1 MGEREQNMS
10 TIGKI
15 IEYILVNVN
24 RKTQTVD
31 WTRMWTTTD
40 VLTKLVYQ
48 SDDERVKALT
58 LNSISAYFLSY
69 QPS

>member
-40 VLTKLVYQ
+40 VLTKLVNQ
-48 SDDERVKALT
+48 SDEGYRH
-58 LNSISAYFLSY
+58 
-69 QPS
+69 